1 MLNDRILE
9 QGIEGTQANGLHT
22 LNPVLCS
29 PVDPSSSG
37 GTKLDAYMGV
47 NYVSNCRVRA
57 ALEVG
62 KTLWQDLDGTQLDT
76 DWSLNMGLQFAW

>member
-1 MLNDRILE
+1 MGLLQVHIALYQGYPWVTMLNDRILE

-62 KTLWQDLDGTQLDT
+62 KTLW
-76 DWSLNMGLQFAW
+76 